1 MLDLWSSMS
10 VGQPPS
16 VQYGR
21 LMNTLNPPSPEDAL
35 RDFQSDASALGQ
47 GPWCPV
53 SPTPD
58 YQIPRG
64 GDRVSS
70 QGTESMRSICPSIL
84 SQPDLFFAFCFLT
97 TCRTDMSDG
106 TVPFPVA
113 TSSL

>member
-16 VQYGR
+16 VQYGH

-58 YQIPRG
+58 YPNSQR
-64 GDRVSS
+64 RRSS
-70 QGTESMRSICPSIL
+70 QLPGN
-84 SQPDLFFAFCFLT
+84 
-97 TCRTDMSDG
+97 
-106 TVPFPVA
+106 
-113 TSSL
+113 